1 MMIRKKEE
9 KMENNM
15 VHLTIDGQQIAVQEG
30 TTILEAAKQAKI
42 DIPTLCFLKGI
53 NEVGDCRMC
62 IVEVEGRRGFATSC
76 IEKVQE
82 GMVVHTNTQNVIDA
96 RRVVL
101 DLIISNHKVDCLTC
115 VRSGNCELQTLAR
128 KFNVLDVEFQGTI
141 AEHEID
147 DLSPSIVRDFNKCI
161 LCRRCVATCKKVQG
175 IGAIDCINRGFES
188 CVSTVGNNS
197 LKDVNCTFC
206 GQCIEACPTGALHE
220 KETIRRSMGKVKR
233 SGYFCCSANSTSS

>member
-1 MMIRKKEE
+1 
-9 KMENNM
+9 MENKT
-15 VHLTIDGQQIAVQEG
+15 VHLSIDGKSIEVEEG
-30 TTILEAAKQAKI
+30 TTILEAAKQAQI
-42 DIPTLCFLKGI
+42 DIPTLCFLKDI

-115 VRSGNCELQTLAR
+115 SRSGNCELQNLAR
-128 KFNVLDVEFQGTI
+128 RFNIQDIEFKGEMT
-141 AEHEID
+141 EHKID

-197 LKDVNCTFC
+197 LNDVNCTFC

-220 KETIRRSMGKVKR
+220 KETTRRSMGKIKR
-233 SGYFCCSANSTSS
+233 SRLFCYSTNSTSY